1 MRGIQVIEWRDV
13 TGEEIVH
20 RVPEE
25 GPGDINLG
33 AQLTV
38 RESQAAVFFR
48 DGQALDTFGPG
59 RHTLTALNLPFV
71 QGAINIPFEGTTP
84 FQAEVYFVNMRTFT
98 DMKWGTAQPVAFRDS
113 EFAMVRLRAHGL
125 YTMRINDPQLFVN
138 MVVGTEHQYTTPQ
151 IQDWLREFIVSRFND
166 ALGEHVDTL
175 LDLPAMYE
183 ELSVAVRSRLGEDF
197 NRYGTEVID
206 FVISAVIPPDELAAM
221 IDERGGMEAV
231 GDTGRFL
238 QFETARAIREMPQA
252 GGGAAGGPAAAGAG
266 LGAGVG
272 MGAAMVSALG
282 GAIQGGQPGQP
293 AAAIA
298 AAGAVCPNCQ
308 SPTPVGAKFCPQC
321 GQALAA
327 GVCSNCGAR
336 LSAGAKFCPEC
347 GQAVGAAPQPQQQQ
361 APSAQAEEEE
371 ESSEEE

>member
-25 GPGDINLG
+25 GPGNISLG

-71 QGAINIPFEGTTP
+71 QEAINVPFEGTTP

-98 DMKWGTAQPVAFRDS
+98 DMKWGTPQPVAFRDS

-125 YTMRINDPQLFVN
+125 YTMRISDPQLFVN

-151 IQDWLREFIVSRFND
+151 IQNWLRDFIVSRFND
-166 ALGEHVDTL
+166 TLGEQVDTV
-175 LDLPAMYE
+175 LDLPEMYE

-197 NRYGTEVID
+197 DRYGAELID
-206 FVISAVIPPDELAAM
+206 FVISAIIPPDELAAM

-252 GGGAAGGPAAAGAG
+252 GAGGAAGGPAAAGAG

-282 GAIQGGQPGQP
+282 GAIRGDQPSQP
-293 AAAIA
+293 AAAA
-298 AAGAVCPNCQ
+298 AATVVCPYCGK
-308 SPTPVGAKFCPQC
+308 PIPAGAKFCPEC
-321 GQALAA
+321 GQPLTA
-327 GVCSNCGAR
+327 GKCTNCGADLPR
-336 LSAGAKFCPEC
+336 GAKFCPEC
-347 GQAVGAAPQPQQQQ
+347 GQAVGAAPEQQQQ
-361 APSAQAEEEE
+361 ESSSGQAEEPQEG
-371 ESSEEE
+371 SEG

>member
-13 TGEEIVH
+13 TGQEIVH
-20 RVPEE
+20 RVPEQ
-25 GPGDINLG
+25 GPGDVSLG

-48 DGQALDTFGPG
+48 DGQGLDVFGPG
-59 RHTLTALNLPFV
+59 RHTLTALNLPLV
-71 QGAINIPFEGTTP
+71 QGAINLPFEGTTP

-98 DMKWGTAQPVAFRDS
+98 DMKWGTSQPVAFRDS

-125 YTMRINDPQLFVN
+125 YTMRISDPQLFVN

-151 IQDWLREFIVSRFND
+151 IQSWLRDFIVSRFND
-166 ALGEHVDTL
+166 TLGEQIDTL

-197 NRYGTEVID
+197 NRYGGELID

-282 GAIQGGQPGQP
+282 GAIHGGQAVQAAPEPP
-293 AAAIA
+293 A
-298 AAGAVCPNCQ
+298 GPVCPNCQ
-308 SPTPVGAKFCPQC
+308 AQAPAGAKFCPQC
-321 GQALAA
+321 GQALGPRA
-327 GVCSNCGAR
+327 CPNCGAQIPMR
-336 LSAGAKFCPEC
+336 AKFCPEC
-347 GQAVGAAPQPQQQQ
+347 GQRTGGLPPGQQQETSD
-361 APSAQAEEEE
+361 SAQEEAEE
-371 ESSEEE
+371 

>member
-25 GPGDINLG
+25 GPGNISLG

-71 QGAINIPFEGTTP
+71 QGAINLPFEGTTP

-166 ALGEHVDTL
+166 TLGENVDTL

-298 AAGAVCPNCQ
+298 AAGAACPNCQ
-308 SPTPVGAKFCPQC
+308 APTPVGAKFCPQC
-321 GQALAA
+321 GQALSVGHCA
-327 GVCSNCGAR
+327 NCGAQ

-347 GQAVGAAPQPQQQQ
+347 GNAVGATAPTQP
-361 APSAQAEEEE
+361 
-371 ESSEEE
+371 SETPTEGGEGAGE

>member
-25 GPGDINLG
+25 GPGNISLG

-71 QGAINIPFEGTTP
+71 QSAINVPFEGSTP

-98 DMKWGTAQPVAFRDS
+98 DMKWGTPQPVAFRDS

-138 MVVGTEHQYTTPQ
+138 TVVGTEHLYTTPQ
-151 IQDWLREFIVSRFND
+151 IQSWLRDFIVSRFND
-166 ALGEHVDTL
+166 TLGEQVDTL

-197 NRYGTEVID
+197 NRYGGELID
-206 FVISAVIPPDELAAM
+206 FVISAVIPPEELAAM

-252 GGGAAGGPAAAGAG
+252 GAGGAAGGPAAAGAG

-293 AAAIA
+293 AAAVA

-308 SPTPVGAKFCPQC
+308 TPTPVGAKFCPQC

-327 GVCSNCGAR
+327 RVCPNCGAR
-336 LSAGAKFCPEC
+336 LSADAKFCPEC
-347 GQAVGAAPQPQQQQ
+347 GQALGAA
-361 APSAQAEEEE
+361 APTHEAQGPSTEAEEASDE
-371 ESSEEE
+371 ES